1 MKIFIL
7 VFFIVQSTHGISQV
21 QTEASGNQ
29 GNLNAMYFSI
39 KSKAETYQ
47 DYKVIK
53 EVKLDEFWKVV
64 MDSVKRM
71 KSELKQANITITKLN
86 DDVKNADDKV
96 ISVQA
101 SVAGIVHDST
111 HISFFGVSFTKWFF
125 NLLFLIATGTLALF
139 IVFLLG
145 QTRLVNQSIKEKSER
160 LNLLA
165 DEFEQYK
172 RKSLEK
178 EKKLSRELQTERNKL
193 LEIKRT

>member
-1 MKIFIL
+1 MNAQYLLLKTSS
-7 VFFIVQSTHGISQV
+7 QS
-21 QTEASGNQ
+21 
-29 GNLNAMYFSI
+29 F
-39 KSKAETYQ
+39 Q

-71 KSELKQANITITKLN
+71 KSELKQANIIITKLN
-86 DDVKNADDKV
+86 DDVKNANGKV

-125 NLLFLIATGTLALF
+125 NLLFLIVTGTLALF

-145 QTRLVNQSIKEKSER
+145 RTRLVNQSIKEKSES

-165 DEFEQYK
+165 GEFEQYK

-193 LEIKRT
+193 LEIKRN

>member
-1 MKIFIL
+1 MKFLILPFL
-7 VFFIVQSTHGISQV
+7 VFSLVANSQV
-21 QTEASGNQ
+21 LQDVLEVNSSLPSRYAK
-29 GNLNAMYFSI
+29 M
-39 KSKAETYQ
+39 KSSAESYQ

-71 KSELKQANITITKLN
+71 KSDLKQANITITKLN
-86 DDVKNADDKV
+86 EDIKNADEKV

-101 SVAGIVHDST
+101 SVAGIAYDST
-111 HISFFGVSFTKWFF
+111 HISFFGVSFTKLFF
-125 NLLFLIATGTLALF
+125 NLLFLIVTGTLALF

-145 QTRLVNQSIKEKSER
+145 RTRLVNQSIKEKSES

-178 EKKLSRELQTERNKL
+178 EKKISRELQTERNKL
-193 LEIKRT
+193 LELKRT